1 VVCGEWIRAE
11 AAGDGVSEPVAIVAA
26 LPHEIAELVR
36 GRKADAAYRRRSIA
50 VHWIGRGDSVV
61 VAAGM
66 GAQRVTLAVQA
77 AMEEVREMYS
87 LPPDDEIVLPSLLI
101 SVGLA
106 GACGSDLRPGD
117 VAVAREVVDTL
128 TGERFA
134 TADTD
139 AKYTLATTSEIA
151 SAKEKQRLF
160 ATYGAALVD
169 MEAATVARLAAAKGI
184 PFRAIKAISD
194 AHDFELAALSRF
206 ADQQGQ
212 FRTAA
217 FALHTAVRPH
227 TWGKTI
233 RLGRHSKAAL
243 AALTARLK
251 LELRA

>member
-1 VVCGEWIRAE
+1 
-11 AAGDGVSEPVAIVAA
+11 VSEPVAIVAA
-26 LPHEIAELVR
+26 LPREIAELVR
-36 GRKADAAYRRRSIA
+36 GRKADAAYRRRSIDL
-50 VHWIGRGDSVV
+50 HWIGTGDAIV

-77 AMEEVREMYS
+77 AIEQVREMYS
-87 LPPDDEIVLPSLLI
+87 LPPDDEVVLPSFLI

-106 GACGSDLRPGD
+106 GACSPELKPGD

-139 AKYTLATTSEIA
+139 AKYTLVTTPEIA
-151 SAKEKQRLF
+151 SAKEKERLF
-160 ATYGAALVD
+160 ATYGAAMVD
-169 MEAATVARLAAAKGI
+169 MEAATVARLAVAKRI

-194 AHDFELAALSRF
+194 AHDFELAALSDF
-206 ADQQGQ
+206 ADEQGQ

-217 FALHTAVRPH
+217 FALHTAIRPH

-233 RLGRHSKAAL
+233 RLGRNSKMAL
-243 AALTARLK
+243 EALTARLEK
-251 LELRA
+251 ELRS